1 MNVYQENYATYVGK
15 KPKWLVAPRRALFC
29 VNTVLCLCCLGLMWL
44 GLRCLGRLLSWAIA
58 VLGDCCLGRLLS
70 WAICA
75 RPGHGSFHGDHPS
88 GTVCP
93 VSQRSCDPRPTLPVS
108 NR

>member
-58 VLGDCCLGRLLS
+58 VLGDCCLGRFARGRDTARSMAIIHRVPSAPYRRGHATPAPPYLS
-70 WAICA
+70 
-75 RPGHGSFHGDHPS
+75 R
-88 GTVCP
+88 TVK
-93 VSQRSCDPRPTLPVS
+93 V
-108 NR
+108 